1 MPGLSDGGAHV
12 GVICDGSFPT
22 YNLLH
27 WAKDRTRG
35 PKLPIEHVVH
45 RQTQKTASHVGWNDR
60 GVVGEGRKA
69 DLNVIDLD
77 SMRLHPPR
85 FVYDLPCAGRR
96 LLQDVDGYVATVCSG
111 AVTFEHGEHT
121 GELPGRV
128 VRGATAARG
137 VDLVTATALSPDL
150 VGAELPT
157 RTVSWTKHDVLLY
170 AVGVGAR
177 PDNGLDFIYEG
188 RGPKVLPTYAVVP
201 GMNIIGGLSS
211 VVRLDLARLL
221 HGEQGITLHRPLPP
235 EATVTS
241 TSRIVE
247 VWDKGKAG
255 VVGMEGTC
263 SDDDGPLFSVYS
275 SLFVIGGGGFGGE
288 RGPSSSKARAA

>member
-1 MPGLSDGGAHV
+1 M
-12 GVICDGSFPT
+12 
-22 YNLLH
+22 
-27 WAKDRTRG
+27 
-35 PKLPIEHVVH
+35 
-45 RQTQKTASHVGWNDR
+45 
-60 GVVGEGRKA
+60 
-69 DLNVIDLD
+69 
-77 SMRLHPPR
+77 
-85 FVYDLPCAGRR
+85 
-96 LLQDVDGYVATVCSG
+96 
-111 AVTFEHGEHT
+111 
-121 GELPGRV
+121 
-128 VRGATAARG
+128 
-137 VDLVTATALSPDL
+137 TATALSSDL

-288 RGPSSSKARAA
+288 RGPSSSKGGPPDREPDHVVEDETRPEQAAIYRLSGDRNPMHIDPDFATKAGFAGPFLHGLCTYGFAGRAVLDRLCGGDPVRFGGFRVRFADQVWPGDTIVTKIWDTGDGTAHVQAETQKGNVVLSQATAEYR

>member
-1 MPGLSDGGAHV
+1 M
-12 GVICDGSFPT
+12 
-22 YNLLH
+22 
-27 WAKDRTRG
+27 
-35 PKLPIEHVVH
+35 
-45 RQTQKTASHVGWNDR
+45 
-60 GVVGEGRKA
+60 
-69 DLNVIDLD
+69 
-77 SMRLHPPR
+77 
-85 FVYDLPCAGRR
+85 
-96 LLQDVDGYVATVCSG
+96 
-111 AVTFEHGEHT
+111 
-121 GELPGRV
+121 
-128 VRGATAARG
+128 
-137 VDLVTATALSPDL
+137 TATALSPDL

-157 RTVSWTKHDVLLY
+157 RTVSWTKHDVILY

-201 GMNIIGGLSS
+201 GMNILGGLSS

-241 TSRIVE
+241 TSKIVE

-288 RGPSSSKARAA
+288 RGPSSSKAGPPEREPDHVVEDETRPEQAAIYRLSGDRNPMHIDPDFATKAGFAGPFLHGLCTYGFAGRAVLDRLCGGDPARFSGFRVRFADQVWPGDTIVTKIWDMGDGTAHVQAETQKGNVVLSQATAEYG